1 MGRWYH
7 LVDTQTVLS
16 AIQRESYG
24 YQTFFANRIGEIQ
37 GSTNVQ
43 DWWWIPG
50 SVNIADI
57 ISRGADPRDLDEG
70 SKWQLGP
77 EFLSLPEC
85 EWPVKS
91 AKDVA
96 VQARENIM
104 RMQKKAFIA
113 VLTRSGGEEKL
124 DKSPPLIPKCSHRPP
139 DGAASSK
146 LLDVKR
152 FSKLTCLLKTLALT
166 WRAAKRFLRTRAM
179 GRAKWEAIPSSGI
192 VTATEREDAF
202 RDLCLAAQE
211 VANFPTTTTDRL
223 VVFKDATSGLMLC
236 GGRIQ
241 YFKEDRLAVPLLPFS
256 SWLGTLLAYQ
266 GHQEGHEG
274 IAGTV
279 LRMRQRAWVVK
290 GRRLAEKVVNQ
301 CVPCKKA
308 KARTCHQV
316 MGALPVERS
325 RPALP
330 FQFTS
335 IDLFGPYLVRD
346 DIKRRTSMKAWG
358 VVFCC
363 MACRAI
369 HIELASSLSTES
381 FLMAY
386 QRFAAIRGH
395 PLKIWSDPGT
405 NFIGAKSVLKDLNA
419 FLQSQDLTGLEGLAA
434 RNRTSWV
441 WNVLPAD
448 SPHRNGAAEAAIRI
462 AKRALQSLGKSTTL
476 TFSEFLTAL
485 QLAANLANERPID
498 ARVQSREGRIQ
509 YVTPNALLLGR
520 ASQDGDV
527 RTFDFANYPYKRL
540 QDIQTQ
546 VNDFWRAW
554 SQLAGPNLFIRPKW
568 HTHER
573 NVAVGDVVW
582 LCDQNALRGQFRLG
596 RVVVV
601 APDQKVVVRDAE
613 VLVTGYCARVPQPK
627 PAPQSS
633 ASCDGKGSPGI
644 VLRRDVRR
652 LVVLLPAEEQVASP
666 E

>member
-1 MGRWYH
+1 
-7 LVDTQTVLS
+7 
-16 AIQRESYG
+16 
-24 YQTFFANRIGEIQ
+24 
-37 GSTNVQ
+37 
-43 DWWWIPG
+43 
-50 SVNIADI
+50 
-57 ISRGADPRDLDEG
+57 
-70 SKWQLGP
+70 
-77 EFLSLPEC
+77 
-85 EWPVKS
+85 
-91 AKDVA
+91 
-96 VQARENIM
+96 
-104 RMQKKAFIA
+104 
-113 VLTRSGGEEKL
+113 
-124 DKSPPLIPKCSHRPP
+124 
-139 DGAASSK
+139 
-146 LLDVKR
+146 
-152 FSKLTCLLKTLALT
+152 
-166 WRAAKRFLRTRAM
+166 
-179 GRAKWEAIPSSGI
+179 
-192 VTATEREDAF
+192 
-202 RDLCLAAQE
+202 
-211 VANFPTTTTDRL
+211 
-223 VVFKDATSGLMLC
+223 
-236 GGRIQ
+236 
-241 YFKEDRLAVPLLPFS
+241 
-256 SWLGTLLAYQ
+256 
-266 GHQEGHEG
+266 
-274 IAGTV
+274 
-279 LRMRQRAWVVK
+279 
-290 GRRLAEKVVNQ
+290 
-301 CVPCKKA
+301 
-308 KARTCHQV
+308 
-316 MGALPVERS
+316 
-325 RPALP
+325 
-330 FQFTS
+330 
-335 IDLFGPYLVRD
+335 
-346 DIKRRTSMKAWG
+346 MKAWG

-363 MACRAI
+363 MASRAI

-434 RNRTSWV
+434 RNGTSWV

-448 SPHRNGAAEAAIRI
+448 SPHRNGAAEAAVRI

-596 RVVVV
+596 RVVTV
-601 APDQKVVVRDAE
+601 APDQKGVVRDAE